1 MANTHIQKQVEE
13 WIRQEW
19 MPKHHH
25 QDFSEKDVSLCSGG
39 TFTFDAVSTDGRIVA
54 NISTG
59 GLKTSSGKYGP
70 GKVHKIRSD
79 VFFLLLVK
87 AERTLML
94 LMEQD
99 MYNWWVAEAQKG
111 RVPVRVEFVHVEIPL
126 WLNEKLRVSRWKAAR
141 EVTPDR
147 K

>member
-1 MANTHIQKQVEE
+1 M
-13 WIRQEW
+13 
-19 MPKHHH
+19 
-25 QDFSEKDVSLCSGG
+25 SLCSGG

-59 GLKTSSGKYGP
+59 GLKTSSGKYGS

-94 LMEQD
+94 LTEQD

-111 RVPVRVEFVHVEIPL
+111 RVPARVEFVHVEIPL